1 VSISSDNSVKPRS
14 CGNRQDA
21 GVASRRRRK
30 KKQDP
35 AGAQG
40 LVEAAKRTDAN
51 PQLVAAAK
59 FIRGLLPGDDPE
71 KSRLPLPMQRLVT
84 ELEPERESTMHQI
97 GIGALQAWQ
106 ALSEAQR
113 RGRGEADVAIL
124 FTDLVGFSDWAL
136 EAGDEAS
143 LELLRLVGDA
153 EQRAVSDQGGAVVKR
168 LGDGSMAVFSR
179 AEQAVAAALEAQ
191 EGAAEIEVE
200 GYAPSLRAGVHQ
212 GRPQK
217 VKGDFLGID
226 VNIAARVGDA
236 ANGGEVLVSGTVRE
250 ELDGRRFK
258 FGRERTLEAPGAPA
272 DLTVCSVKRKAAP
285 SRRRRPRGSSRRRR

>member
-1 VSISSDNSVKPRS
+1 
-14 CGNRQDA
+14 
-21 GVASRRRRK
+21 VAARRRSK

-35 AGAQG
+35 GAQS

-51 PQLVAAAK
+51 PQLVAAAR
-59 FIRGLLPGDDPE
+59 FIRGLLPGDDPQ

-143 LELLRLVGDA
+143 LELLRQVGDA
-153 EQRAVSDQGGAVVKR
+153 EQRAVSDHGGAVVKR

-191 EGAAEIEVE
+191 EGAAEVEVE
-200 GYAPSLRAGVHQ
+200 GYTPSLRAGVHQ

-236 ANGGEVLVSGTVRE
+236 AKGGEVLVSGAARE
-250 ELDGRRFK
+250 ELDGRSFRF
-258 FGRERTLEAPGAPA
+258 GSQRPLEAPGAPA
-272 DLTVCSVKRKAAP
+272 DLAVCSVKAK
-285 SRRRRPRGSSRRRR
+285 RRRQ

>member
-1 VSISSDNSVKPRS
+1 
-14 CGNRQDA
+14 
-21 GVASRRRRK
+21 
-30 KKQDP
+30 
-35 AGAQG
+35 
-40 LVEAAKRTDAN
+40 
-51 PQLVAAAK
+51 VAAAR

-71 KSRLPLPMQRLVT
+71 KSKLPLPMQRLVT
-84 ELEPERESTMHQI
+84 ELEPERESAMHQV

-106 ALSEAQR
+106 ALSESQR
-113 RGRGEADVAIL
+113 RARGEADVAIL

-143 LELLRLVGDA
+143 LELLRQVGDA

-191 EGAAEIEVE
+191 EGAGAVEVE
-200 GYAPSLRAGVHQ
+200 GYTPSLRAGVHQ

-236 ANGGEVLVSGTVRE
+236 AKGGEVLISGPARDQ
-250 ELDGRRFK
+250 LDPGGFR
-258 FGRERTLEAPGAPA
+258 FGRSRPLEAPGAPTE
-272 DLTVCSVKRKAAP
+272 LTVCSVRRKGAP
-285 SRRRRPRGSSRRRR
+285 

>member
-1 VSISSDNSVKPRS
+1 M
-14 CGNRQDA
+14 
-21 GVASRRRRK
+21 ASRRRRK

-59 FIRGLLPGDDPE
+59 FIRGLLPGDDPQ

-84 ELEPERESTMHQI
+84 ELEPDRESTMHQV

-136 EAGDEAS
+136 QAGDDAS
-143 LELLRLVGDA
+143 LELLRQVGDA
-153 EQRAVSDQGGAVVKR
+153 EQRAVSDNGGAVVKR

-179 AEQAVAAALEAQ
+179 AEQAVGAALEAQ
-191 EGAAEIEVE
+191 EGAGGIEVE

-236 ANGGEVLVSGTVRE
+236 AKGGEVLVSGAARA
-250 ELDGRRFK
+250 ELDPAAFK
-258 FGRERTLEAPGAPA
+258 FGRSRPLEAPGAPA
-272 DLTVCSVKRKAAP
+272 DLTVSAVKAKRKSVNRRRQP
-285 SRRRRPRGSSRRRR
+285 PGSTRRRP

>member
-1 VSISSDNSVKPRS
+1 M
-14 CGNRQDA
+14 
-21 GVASRRRRK
+21 ASRRRRK

-40 LVEAAKRTDAN
+40 LVEAARRTDAN

-59 FIRGLLPGDDPE
+59 FIRGLLPGDDPQ

-84 ELEPERESTMHQI
+84 ELEPDRESTMHQV

-136 EAGDEAS
+136 QAGDDAS
-143 LELLRLVGDA
+143 LELLRQVGDA
-153 EQRAVSDQGGAVVKR
+153 EQRAVSDNGGAVVKR

-179 AEQAVAAALEAQ
+179 AEQAVGAALEAQ
-191 EGAAEIEVE
+191 EGVSEVEVE
-200 GYAPSLRAGVHQ
+200 GYAPLLRAGVHQ

-217 VKGDFLGID
+217 VKGDFLGVD

-236 ANGGEVLVSGTVRE
+236 AKGGEVLVSGAARE
-250 ELDGRRFK
+250 ELDAAAFR
-258 FGRERTLEAPGAPA
+258 FGRSRPLEAPGAPA
-272 DLTVCSVKRKAAP
+272 DLRVSAVKGKRK
-285 SRRRRPRGSSRRRR
+285 

>member
-1 VSISSDNSVKPRS
+1 VSISSDNSLRPRS
-14 CGNRQDA
+14 CANRQDA
-21 GVASRRRRK
+21 GVASRKRRK
-30 KKQDP
+30 RKQDP

-51 PQLVAAAK
+51 PQLVAAAR

-71 KSRLPLPMQRLVT
+71 KSKLPLPMQRLVT
-84 ELEPERESTMHQI
+84 ELEPERESAMHQI

-106 ALSEAQR
+106 ALSESQR

-143 LELLRLVGDA
+143 LELLRQVGDA

-168 LGDGSMAVFSR
+168 LGDGAMAVFSR

-191 EGAAEIEVE
+191 DGAGDVEVE
-200 GYAPSLRAGVHQ
+200 GYTPSLRAGVHQ

-236 ANGGEVLVSGTVRE
+236 AKGGEVLISGAARE
-250 ELDGRRFK
+250 ELDPGAFR
-258 FGRERTLEAPGAPA
+258 FGRSRPLEAPGAPS
-272 DLTVCSVKRKAAP
+272 DLTVCWVKSKGKRQ
-285 SRRRRPRGSSRRRR
+285 

>member
-1 VSISSDNSVKPRS
+1 
-14 CGNRQDA
+14 
-21 GVASRRRRK
+21 VASRRRGK

-51 PQLVAAAK
+51 PQLVAAAR

-106 ALSEAQR
+106 ALSDAQR

-143 LELLRLVGDA
+143 LELLRRVGDA

-191 EGAAEIEVE
+191 EAAAEVEVE
-200 GYAPSLRAGVHQ
+200 GYAPFLRAGVHQ

-236 ANGGEVLVSGTVRE
+236 AKGGEVLVSGTVRE
-250 ELDGRRFK
+250 KLDGRRFK